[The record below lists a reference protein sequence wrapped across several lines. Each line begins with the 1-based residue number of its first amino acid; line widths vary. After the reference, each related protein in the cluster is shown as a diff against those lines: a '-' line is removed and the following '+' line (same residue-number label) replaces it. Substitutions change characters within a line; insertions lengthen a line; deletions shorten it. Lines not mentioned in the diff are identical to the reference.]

1 LAKIDGPLSDNQ
13 FLVYICASLTLDY
26 WPLLTSLFVSTYSTE
41 KSIPIKNLI
50 AYIYQ
55 EANAKAVDKNAN
67 MTHENAVMIAAYLY

>member
-1 LAKIDGPLSDNQ
+1 MAKIDRPLSDNQ

-41 KSIPIKNLI
+41 KPIPIKNLI
-50 AYIYQ
+50 TCIYQ

-67 MTHENAVMIAAYLY
+67 ITHENAVMITAYLC